1 MADIPIAIDDPVK
14 DEGIIRERLMDEL
27 CKRQRDTERIGKPE
41 PWRITDVWQSSFP
54 AFLSREYIDRF
65 IERYRTYSEFFEILP
80 NDMIRLTE
88 RGKRYCRDLER
99 ITVD

>member
-27 CKRQRDTERIGKPE
+27 CKRQRDTERNGKPE
-41 PWRITDVWQSSFP
+41 PWSITDVWQSSFP

-65 IERYRTYSEFFEILP
+65 IERYRTYSEYFEILP
-80 NDMIRLTE
+80 NDMIQLTE

>member
-27 CKRQRDTERIGKPE
+27 CKRQRYSERNGKPE
-41 PWRITDVWQSSFP
+41 PWSITDVWQSSLP

-65 IERYRTYSEFFEILP
+65 IERYRTYSEYFEILP